1 MHYNTKFFAPQRLF
15 LCRTDK
21 GGSRGACYGKTNKR
35 RIFSMNWTQKEK
47 NFLKDLQN
55 EEKLC
60 VQKYHKAAEAA
71 CDPNLRQIL
80 HKLEQ
85 AEQNHCDTVAQMMD
99 GKVPSPGAKAQNSR
113 TPSAKQLKADTT
125 RAQKQSDAY
134 LLSDLLAT
142 EKYVSGVYNTAVF
155 EFNDPAARQVLSAI
169 QQQEQ
174 GHGKELA
181 AYMQANGMS
190 C

>member
-1 MHYNTKFFAPQRLF
+1 
-15 LCRTDK
+15 
-21 GGSRGACYGKTNKR
+21 
-35 RIFSMNWTQKEK
+35 MNWTQKEK

-71 CDPNLRQIL
+71 CDPTLRQML

-125 RAQKQSDAY
+125 RAQAAAMLVRFTQ
-134 LLSDLLAT
+134 T
-142 EKYVSGVYNTAVF
+142 VS
-155 EFNDPAARQVLSAI
+155 Q
-169 QQQEQ
+169 
-174 GHGKELA
+174 
-181 AYMQANGMS
+181 
-190 C
+190 